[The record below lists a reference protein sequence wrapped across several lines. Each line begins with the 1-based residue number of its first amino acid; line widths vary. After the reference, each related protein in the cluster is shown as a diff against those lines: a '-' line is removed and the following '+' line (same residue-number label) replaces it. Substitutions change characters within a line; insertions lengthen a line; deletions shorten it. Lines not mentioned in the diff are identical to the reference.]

1 MIYLNKGKQIMNK
14 LQQLITEEFS
24 MPVVF
29 EKDYRYRNSVFFNI
43 LFDSVSDVEPLSGG
57 FIRNY
62 NFNIRF
68 YMNRLGFQRNTHSN
82 YLSNIAERML
92 RLIKNNPSPL
102 RDETIF
108 STLTDRFALSED
120 YWNLLTSYLY
130 HNAIVGDVDYNSALT
145 DEEENRPDN
154 YVINF
159 AFSCTSSEPDYE

>member
-1 MIYLNKGKQIMNK
+1 
-14 LQQLITEEFS
+14 

-29 EKDYRYRNSVFFNI
+29 EKNYRYRNSVFFNI
-43 LFDSVSDVEPLSGG
+43 FFNSVSDVEPLSGG

-62 NFNIRF
+62 NFDIRF
-68 YMNRLGFQRNTHSN
+68 YMNRLSFQRNTHSN

-92 RLIKNNPSPL
+92 RLIKNNPAPT
-102 RDETIF
+102 REETSF

-120 YWNLLTSYLY
+120 YWNLFTTYLY
-130 HNAIVGDVDYNSALT
+130 HNAIVGDVNYNPNLT

-154 YVINF
+154 YIINF